1 MLKPK
6 WRSLRFQIMAITTL
20 LLLVPALLLS
30 YDLIF
35 ASKSE
40 EVMLTSLEERLGS
53 LVNSQVIPGI
63 EAALQK
69 KLFDSRLSD
78 LDEEAKV
85 RLLKESFEEVTKPL
99 VPSFPGV
106 RFGLYLPD
114 SQQIFVQGFLRN
126 YRQLSPQESREREQ
140 RILREASTGL
150 LAVAASQRP
159 LARLTTSLNEETFE
173 YLAPVVIDNQ
183 LVAVAWVDERL
194 HPIFAQSRYFRL
206 ITRYV
211 ALFVF
216 FACSLGVLFTVHSLT
231 RSVNKIK
238 EGIGHLEKD
247 LNHLLPELPGE
258 AGQIAR
264 AINRMAQA
272 IAEKEKLEEQL
283 QRSERLAALG
293 RLVTG
298 IAHELRNPLTVIKTT
313 VQVMEAE
320 LKDNKDLIQYVEVI
334 KEQVNRQNRII
345 QELLDFGRPTK
356 NFVHPVS
363 VGSLIDKVLIFT
375 SPLLRQHKV
384 QLEVEKEPNLP
395 LVEADGERIKQV
407 FVNLI
412 LNAVQAM
419 PNGGKLTIK
428 AGTEENFVYVR
439 FSDTGPGIPRE
450 EISRI
455 FDPFYTTRKDGTG
468 LGLSIS
474 HQIIASHGGTIEV
487 ASGEGGSTFTV
498 RLPVKEMPQEVP
510 AGHGTQD
517 THH

>member
-1 MLKPK
+1 MPKKK

-20 LLLVPALLLS
+20 FLLVPALLLF

-40 EVMLTSLEERLGS
+40 EVMLSSLEERLGT
-53 LVNSQVIPGI
+53 LVNNQLVPGI
-63 EAALQK
+63 EAALQRK
-69 KLFDSRLSD
+69 LSD
-78 LDEEAKV
+78 ASFSHLSEEAKIKI
-85 RLLKESFEEVTKPL
+85 LKESFEETAKPL

-114 SQQIFVQGFLRN
+114 SQQIFVEGFLRN

-173 YLAPVVIDNQ
+173 YLAPVIVDNQ

-216 FACSLGVLFTVHSLT
+216 FACSLGVLFTVHNLT
-231 RSVNKIK
+231 RSVNQIK
-238 EGIGHLEKD
+238 EGIGKLEKD
-247 LNHLLPELPGE
+247 LSHTLPDLPGE

-320 LKDNKDLIQYVEVI
+320 IKEKDLLQYTEVI

-356 NFVHPVS
+356 NFIHPVS
-363 VGSLIDKVLIFT
+363 VSSLIDKVLVFT

-384 QLEVEKEPNLP
+384 QLEVEVEPDLP
-395 LVEADGERIKQV
+395 LIEADGERIKQV

-419 PNGGKLTIK
+419 PHGGRLAIK
-428 AGTEENFVYVR
+428 AGTDDNSVYVQ

-474 HQIIASHGGTIEV
+474 HQIVASHGGTIEV
-487 ASGEGGSTFTV
+487 DSGEGGSTFTV
-498 RLPVKEMPQEVP
+498 RLPVKEPPQEVP
-510 AGHGTQD
+510 SGYGAQD
-517 THH
+517 TDH